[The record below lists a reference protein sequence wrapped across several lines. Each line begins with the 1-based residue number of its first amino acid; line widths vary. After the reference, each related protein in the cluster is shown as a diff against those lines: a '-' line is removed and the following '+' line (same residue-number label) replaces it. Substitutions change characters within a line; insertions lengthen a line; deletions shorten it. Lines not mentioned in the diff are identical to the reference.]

1 MLPEL
6 PTWMYWTA
14 AISIV
19 VAGGVLLG
27 GLVSNR
33 RREYEVS
40 AFTVEPLPRA
50 GSSNS
55 AKPRFAAPAPVAATV
70 PTGSAEQR
78 SNFRR
83 PGNPIVVMIADG
95 DERRI
100 RWNAWVVDRSRHGL
114 RIAIEQPL
122 VVGEKYAI
130 RPSSASA
137 TTPWSTVEARHCTPV
152 DKHWE
157 AGCQFLEPPPIA
169 VFMQFG

>member
-6 PTWMYWTA
+6 PAWMYWTA

-27 GLVSNR
+27 GFVTNR
-33 RREYEVS
+33 RRDFEVS

-50 GSSNS
+50 GS
-55 AKPRFAAPAPVAATV
+55 AKPRFAAPSPIAASL
-70 PTGSAEQR
+70 PAGSSEQR
-78 SNFRR
+78 SDFRR

-95 DERRI
+95 DERRTQ
-100 RWNAWVVDRSRHGL
+100 WNAWVVDRSRHGL
-114 RIAIEQPL
+114 RIAIERPL
-122 VVGEKYAI
+122 VVGERYAI

-137 TTPWSTVEARHCTPV
+137 TTPWSTVEARHCTPI

-169 VFMQFG
+169 VLMQFG